1 MEQDRKIS
9 AFVKKIRGILFGQVV
24 IDTLLVFLAVGFA
37 GCLVL
42 SVISM
47 LVPFYYVF
55 IYMAVFMA
63 LALVAGIIWAF
74 FHKPSMETA
83 ALTADSKG
91 CKEKITTAY
100 ELCGRDDAF
109 SKLQK
114 TDAEKT
120 IESYSVKENFR
131 FSFKPKRWILFV
143 CLAALFT
150 ASIFVETDARA
161 EASYRHDISE
171 KVKEEIS
178 EIEKIEKT
186 ISENESISEEEAAD
200 VLEELSNTK
209 KELLEAED
217 YDDIKKAWD
226 REKLKLADFASSESG
241 ENEALSDILSN
252 ALEEN
257 TTRKNEELEEL
268 IEETREALADAENGT
283 DGEKQEAADKLSE
296 LAATLGNSSL
306 SSAAGAF
313 ASSDKTNSDVSNA
326 SAALNEALSSMSSTS
341 YASSDSSESSNSS
354 TGSNNSGSEN
364 SDSNASSSDSSG
376 SNSSGNDSNG
386 SSSDS
391 NGSSGTGDGSGGNE
405 NGSGSG
411 TGGGWNRGSNEG
423 SEGASKTAEDVTIPD
438 GELGSDENLTG
449 TGNDNDSSTYEKSDE
464 SLTWSGNKVS
474 YGQVSSEYKTK
485 AYNALESSSYPEAMK
500 DKIKNYFDSLN

>member
-24 IDTLLVFLAVGFA
+24 IDTLLVFLAGGFA

-63 LALVAGIIWAF
+63 LALVAGIICAF

-100 ELCGRDDAF
+100 ELCGKDDVF

-120 IESYSVKENFR
+120 IDAYNVKENFR

-161 EASYRHDISE
+161 EASYRHDITE

-178 EIEKIEKT
+178 EIEKIEKA
-186 ISENESISEEEAAD
+186 ISENESISEEDAVD

-209 KELLEAED
+209 KELLEADD

-226 REKLKLADFASSESG
+226 KEKLKLADFASSESG
-241 ENEALSDILSN
+241 ENEALSDILSK

-268 IEETREALADAENGT
+268 IEETKEALSEAENGT
-283 DGEKQEAADKLSE
+283 DDEKQEAADKLSE
-296 LAATLGNSSL
+296 LAAALGNSSL

-326 SAALNEALSSMSSTS
+326 SAALKEALSSMSSTS

-354 TGSNNSGSEN
+354 TGSATENN
-364 SDSNASSSDSSG
+364 SSG
-376 SNSSGNDSNG
+376 SDSNG

-391 NGSSGTGDGSGGNE
+391 NGSSGTGEGTGDGSGGNE

-411 TGGGWNRGSNEG
+411 IGGGWNRGSSEG
-423 SEGASKTAEDVTIPD
+423 SEGSSKTAEDVTIPD

-500 DKIKNYFDSLN
+500 DKIKSYFDSLN